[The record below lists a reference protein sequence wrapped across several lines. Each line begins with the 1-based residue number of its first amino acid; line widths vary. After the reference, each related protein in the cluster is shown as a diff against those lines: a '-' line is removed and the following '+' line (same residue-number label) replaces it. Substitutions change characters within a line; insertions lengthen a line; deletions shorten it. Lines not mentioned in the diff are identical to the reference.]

1 MQRRGRARPVERA
14 SHRLAVDRD
23 DALAGLGK
31 PPHEAEKPAM
41 ESRWV
46 EQPEHPAEGVV
57 ARDAMLQPQK
67 LLQERAFRPAKKR
80 HVRAVLP
87 AAQHRTQRDHQ
98 NLVQQMPLGVA
109 GSRIVEILEN
119 LINPRHGTAP
129 QKLGALP

>member
-1 MQRRGRARPVERA
+1 
-14 SHRLAVDRD
+14 
-23 DALAGLGK
+23 
-31 PPHEAEKPAM
+31 M

-67 LLQERAFRPAKKR
+67 LPQERALRPAKQR

-109 GSRIVEILEN
+109 GSRIVQILDN
-119 LINPRHGTAP
+119 LINPCHGTDP